1 MSFSYETAQ
10 ADRTTSGST
19 TSLEA
24 PDEVNTP
31 IVDDAPGPLVPA
43 PSGDTTAS
51 NASLEAF
58 NTFTCDNDGDVALD
72 FNTTPA
78 SDATSVDIV
87 YSYSFETMEDDPNTV
102 SLIEAAVVGTMV
114 ATLLDCPATSG
125 GTGRALTS
133 ASSVSTT
140 FSDVLSRGEAAASD
154 IIASM
159 QGHSICLSPS
169 FSSIFLHHIQT
180 HALRLRL
187 GLLATLSE
195 APSISSL
202 KMVQHLKRPGSKLS
216 ELSRV
221 PWIGATM
228 LYLPSPRFPT
238 LALMSVMTVVIRLG
252 FRSQPTLIRPVSLH
266 LLINRGTAACP
277 T

>member
-140 FSDVLSRGEAAASD
+140 FSDVLSQGEAAASD

-169 FSSIFLHHIQT
+169 FSSIFLHHTQT
-180 HALRLRL
+180 RALRLRL
-187 GLLATLSE
+187 GLLVTLSE